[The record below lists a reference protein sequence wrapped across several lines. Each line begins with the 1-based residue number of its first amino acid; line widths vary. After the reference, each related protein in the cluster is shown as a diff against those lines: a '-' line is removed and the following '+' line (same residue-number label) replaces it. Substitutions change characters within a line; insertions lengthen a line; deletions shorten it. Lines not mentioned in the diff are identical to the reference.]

1 MARPIKETPI
11 LFGEEARK
19 LQEEMKHPQKETP
32 EEMNKIRRD
41 YEYIMSIFKDN
52 PNNGKQLQS

>member
-11 LFGEEARK
+11 LFGEEARM
-19 LQEEMKHPQKETP
+19 LQEEMKHPRKETP
-32 EEMNKIRRD
+32 EEMAKIRRD

-52 PNNGKQLQS
+52 QKDGRKIPS